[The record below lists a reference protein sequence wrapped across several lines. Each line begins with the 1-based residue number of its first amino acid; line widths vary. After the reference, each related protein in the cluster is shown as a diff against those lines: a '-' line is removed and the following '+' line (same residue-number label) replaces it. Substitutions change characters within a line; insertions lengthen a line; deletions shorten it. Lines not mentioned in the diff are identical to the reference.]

1 MVVVICNY
9 ISLLINFFRYQLAG
23 VSLVYFLMGGKRE
36 TESVSV
42 SASVCSGR
50 INRSYL

>member
-1 MVVVICNY
+1 MIVVICNY

-36 TESVSV
+36 TESVS
-42 SASVCSGR
+42 ASVCSGR